1 MCHRQSIFLYDE
13 ELKTKIKTFNNTY
26 VRQGVPFPAPRTHV
40 RELYN
45 YIDSWYQKEID
56 SKKQPNTK
64 KAWENRKKAA
74 LQKVF
79 AHSNELVNIFELMN
93 VLIQAKK
100 MIIDKMNRAS
110 SIGTFL
116 RTSNGFKATTP
127 EGYVCI
133 DKIGNAVKLVDR
145 LEFSRANFSDDVLK
159 GWQR

>member
-1 MCHRQSIFLYDE
+1 
-13 ELKTKIKTFNNTY
+13 
-26 VRQGVPFPAPRTHV
+26 
-40 RELYN
+40 LYN